1 MGILKLL
8 TINLFV
14 LFLCLASNA
23 FAQCKKIE
31 AEAKVVEVGGG
42 PGESMTRSIIID
54 FKGRSSEDFTVSL
67 FGPNRN
73 NELHSTKSEFRNL
86 SRGTY
91 LIVIVGKREGDNYC
105 PQSINITIN

>member
-23 FAQCKKIE
+23 FAQCKKID
-31 AEAKVVEVGGG
+31 AEAKVAEVAGTSE
-42 PGESMTRSIIID
+42 ESKTSSIVID
-54 FKGRSSEDFTVSL
+54 FKGRKSEDFTVSL

-73 NELHSTKSEFRNL
+73 NELNTEKSEFRNL
-86 SRGTY
+86 SQGTY
-91 LIVIVGKREGDNYC
+91 LIVIVGKRERDNYC